1 VNGRTTVALFAGYTL
16 LSVAG
21 LVLLRANVA
30 DAYGTLRGARSE
42 DTGPSSLWLAAAGVA
57 CYVSGFGLWL
67 AILARVPLSRA
78 YPTAV
83 GLTLVFTSLV
93 AGLFLNERIGLRE
106 VAGAVAV
113 FLGIW
118 LLTTG

>member
-1 VNGRTTVALFAGYTL
+1 VSARTTVALFAGYTL

-21 LVLLRANVA
+21 LVLLRANVSDGVA
-30 DAYGTLRGARSE
+30 TLRGTHGAG
-42 DTGPSSLWLAAAGVA
+42 TGATPVGLSAVGVA

-83 GLTLVFTSLV
+83 GLTLVFTTLL
-93 AGLFLNERIGLRE
+93 AGLFLHERIGPRE
-106 VAGAVAV
+106 LAGALVV
-113 FLGIW
+113 FVGIW
-118 LLTTG
+118 LLTAG

>member
-1 VNGRTTVALFAGYTL
+1 MSTRITAGLFAGYTL

-30 DAYGTLRGARSE
+30 PAVAAFRGEGSE
-42 DTGPSSLWLAAAGVA
+42 GAAQPVVLTVTGML
-57 CYVSGFGLWL
+57 CYFAGFGLWL

-83 GLTLVFTSLV
+83 GLTLVFTTLV
-93 AGLFLNERIGLRE
+93 AWTLLHERIGLRE
-106 VAGAVAV
+106 VVGVGAVFV
-113 FLGIW
+113 GVW
-118 LLTTG
+118 LLTAG